1 MINTVVFD
9 MDGTILDT
17 IPGLKYAMT
26 EALRRAGYRAEFTDE
41 QTKGLF
47 GSGVNAAIRRAL
59 ALVGQSPAG
68 TDGIS
73 AAAGHSPAGT
83 DSAAAAVRGS
93 GLKVGEASEE
103 EILRIKNIYMPIYEA
118 CCVDGSFP
126 YEGIPELLRDLKDA
140 GYKTAVVS
148 NKPDAAVK
156 PLAEKYFPGLFD
168 LAVGERE
175 GIRRKPAPDMVLEAL
190 RLLGTDPSEAVYV
203 GDSEVDLETA
213 ANSSLP
219 CIAVDWGFRSR
230 EYIESLG
237 AGPIV
242 SAPAEIMSLLE

>member
-1 MINTVVFD
+1 

-26 EALRRAGYRAEFTDE
+26 EALRRAGYRVEFTDE

-59 ALVGQSPAG
+59 ALAAAGQSPAG
-68 TDGIS
+68 TDGVS
-73 AAAGHSPAGT
+73 
-83 DSAAAAVRGS
+83 AAVRGS
-93 GLKVGEASEE
+93 GFHDGEASEE
-103 EILRIKNIYMPIYEA
+103 EILRIKNIYMPIYET

-126 YEGIPELLRDLKDA
+126 YEGIPELLRGLKDA

-168 LAVGERE
+168 LAIGEKE

-237 AGPIV
+237 ADPIV
-242 SAPAEIMSLLE
+242 STPAEIMDLLK

>member
-1 MINTVVFD
+1 

-68 TDGIS
+68 TDG
-73 AAAGHSPAGT
+73 
-83 DSAAAAVRGS
+83 AAAAVRGS

-118 CCVDGSFP
+118 CCVDGSLP